1 MGKTLKAL
9 KIEIYNMLKSTLS
22 SLKEEEKKL
31 TKEEKEVLRQFL
43 ETFNSATVHSFSNI
57 FIAKK
62 IKEIIANRKD
72 KNAITELIID
82 DKDN

>member
-9 KIEIYNMLKSTLS
+9 KTEIYNMLKSTLS

-31 TKEEKEVLRQFL
+31 TKEEKETLRQFL
-43 ETFNSATVHSFSNI
+43 EQFNNAKVHSFSNI

-82 DKDN
+82 D